1 MAQYRAPL
9 RGSLCLGAADDPIS
23 ALALGLFRNEVQAK
37 LLAHHACEEA
47 AHGMLLPAG
56 DVHDFRDRR
65 ALGPAEQG
73 DDRSLL
79 GIRFRTAARLR
90 RSLGFFPRLARLA
103 GSTP

>member
-47 AHGMLLPAG
+47 AHGMLLPAS
-56 DVHDFRDRR
+56 DFHDFRNRC
-65 ALGPAEQG
+65 ALGPAQQG

-79 GIRFRTAARLR
+79 GIRSFTSRRPDAGFLTRFARLG
-90 RSLGFFPRLARLA
+90 RS
-103 GSTP
+103 ST